1 MSAQQ
6 NYMRPH
12 ALEGETT
19 RHEVSCTDDMFVI
32 SNRDSNGNLV
42 EVLGR
47 ISHAGSCAAAII
59 DALTKVIT
67 LALTAGV
74 PEHAFFKA
82 LTGIGCNSGE
92 SCVSALGELLRND
105 EQYVSRIHKPAMAQT
120 TTYTWQTGCGEVS
133 TTCFGTMGTLDSVLV
148 SSVKPST
155 CAAAI
160 SAGLQNAITVA
171 LQHGVDAEQ
180 IAIAINGIL
189 CPKATGI
196 PKVQKVEED
205 DAQLI
210 GMVEVE
216 VTRPSCITAI
226 ALSIR
231 AHINPASEEE
241 LPLPETEEV

>member
-6 NYMRPH
+6 NYTRPH

-19 RHEVSCTDDMFVI
+19 RHEVSCTDDMFVV
-32 SNRDSNGNLV
+32 SNRDPLGNLV

-47 ISHAGSCAAAII
+47 IAHAGSCAAAII

-74 PEHAFFKA
+74 PENAFFKA
-82 LTGIGCNSGE
+82 LTGIGCNGGK
-92 SCVSALGELLRND
+92 SCVSALGELLSND
-105 EQYVSRIHKPAMAQT
+105 EQYLPRPHKPLMAQT
-120 TTYTWQTGCGEVS
+120 TTYTWQTGCGDLS
-133 TTCFGTMGTLDSVLV
+133 TTCFGTMGTLDSILV

-180 IAIAINGIL
+180 IATTINGIL

-196 PKVQKVEED
+196 PRLQKVDED
-205 DAQLI
+205 DAHLI
-210 GMVEVE
+210 GMAEVE

-241 LPLPETEEV
+241 LPLPAEEEV